1 MDLRAVLLVTLLG
14 ACSSGAPETSS
25 RPAHR
30 RGHDSTAS
38 ESAAR
43 HTPEAPV
50 HVAPLPPSRYPQP
63 ERLVAIGDVHGDLD
77 ALLAILR
84 AAGAVDEAG
93 HWSGGALF
101 VVQTGD
107 LLDRGDQEEAI
118 LETVDRLSAEASEAG
133 GHFLALNGNHEIM
146 NAQGDFR
153 YVTPGGMADFAQY
166 ADEAPRSLAR
176 QVPAEARG
184 RVGAF
189 HPGGPMALRL
199 ATHLTIV
206 VVGDTLLVHG
216 GATREA
222 IEVGLDRI
230 NEGARAF
237 LLGQAPLPPVLDGP
251 TGPIWY
257 RGFAESDDA
266 ATCTALAQALE
277 AAQVRRMVVGH
288 TVQHE
293 GVTRGCDERVFRI
306 DVGLGRRYMGPI
318 EALEITA
325 EGTRVIHGAR

>member
-1 MDLRAVLLVTLLG
+1 MNVRVALVVGLLV
-14 ACSSGAPETSS
+14 ACSSGAPETAS
-25 RPAHR
+25 RPRHH
-30 RGHDSTAS
+30 GHHETRAS
-38 ESAAR
+38 ESASLR
-43 HTPEAPV
+43 TPPVPV
-50 HVAPLPPSRYPQP
+50 HVAPLPPSTYPQP

-84 AAGAVDEAG
+84 AAGAVDESG

-118 LETVDRLSAEASEAG
+118 LELVDRLSSEASAAG

-153 YVTPGGMADFAQY
+153 YVTPGGMSDFAEY
-166 ADEAPRSLAR
+166 ADEAPATLAR
-176 QVPAEARG
+176 RLPSEARG

-216 GATREA
+216 GATRAA

-237 LLGQAPLPPVLDGP
+237 LLGEAPLPDVLDGP

-257 RGFAESDDA
+257 RAFAESEDP
-266 ATCTALAQALE
+266 ATCAALDEALA
-277 AAQVRRMVVGH
+277 AAHVTRMVVGH

-293 GVTRGCDERVFRI
+293 GITRGCSEHVFRI

-325 EGTRVIHGAR
+325 AGTRVIHGTR